1 MSVVALC
8 GGIGGAKLALGL
20 YTELAA
26 GELTIIGN
34 TGDDFTHLGL
44 AISPD
49 LDTVCYTLSGL
60 ADQTRGWGRGDESW
74 NFMEAM
80 RQLGG
85 PDWFNLGDRDLA
97 LHALRTEALRQG
109 QSLTE
114 VTAGVVRQFGITA
127 TLLPMSDDPVR
138 TMIATPGGWLAFQE
152 YFVRERCA
160 PPVVGV
166 HYDGAAA
173 ARANTAALAALAD
186 PAVEAIVICPSNPV
200 LSIDPILAVP
210 GMRAALAK
218 APAPVVAVS
227 PLIGGAAVKGPTAE
241 IMREMGLGV
250 GGSSVCAHYGD
261 LLDGFVLD
269 EADAQEHGKLPVPT
283 AVTRTLMTTLDDRV
297 SLARF
302 TLDFASALRGAR

>member
-1 MSVVALC
+1 MRVVAIC

-20 YTELAA
+20 YRTLPEGDLA
-26 GELTIIGN
+26 IIGN
-34 TGDDFTHLGL
+34 TGDDFTHMGF

-74 NFMEAM
+74 AFMEAV

-97 LHALRTEALRQG
+97 LHALRSDGLRAG
-109 QSLTE
+109 RTLTE
-114 VTAGVVRQFGITA
+114 ITADVVRQFGIKA

-138 TMIATPGGWLAFQE
+138 TMIATPDGWLAFQE

-160 PPVVGV
+160 PRVVGV
-166 HYDGAAA
+166 RYEGAER
-173 ARANTAALAALAD
+173 ARPNPAALAAIAD
-186 PAVEAIVICPSNPV
+186 PGTRAIIICPSNPV

-218 APAPVVAVS
+218 AKAPVIAVS
-227 PLIGGAAVKGPTAE
+227 PLIGGRAVKGPTAE
-241 IMREMGLGV
+241 IMNEMGLGATAA
-250 GGSSVCAHYGD
+250 SVAAHYED
-261 LLDGFVLD
+261 ILDGFVLD
-269 EADAQEHGKLPVPT
+269 EADAAEHGNLAMPT
-283 AVTRTLMTTLDDRV
+283 TVTRTLMTTLEDRTA
-297 SLARF
+297 LARVV
-302 TLDFASALRGAR
+302 LDFAASL